1 MSHTRKEILHWANE
15 TVQRIFHGGN
25 EQMETKEYSYT
36 NGMDKNVFVGRIIR
50 DAWKFLY
57 GNKKELSIRI
67 EKF

>member
-15 TVQRIFHGGN
+15 TVQRILHGGN
-25 EQMETKEYSYT
+25 EQVETKEFSYT
-36 NGMDKNVFVGRIIR
+36 TGMDKNVFVGRIIR
-50 DAWKFLY
+50 DVWKFLN